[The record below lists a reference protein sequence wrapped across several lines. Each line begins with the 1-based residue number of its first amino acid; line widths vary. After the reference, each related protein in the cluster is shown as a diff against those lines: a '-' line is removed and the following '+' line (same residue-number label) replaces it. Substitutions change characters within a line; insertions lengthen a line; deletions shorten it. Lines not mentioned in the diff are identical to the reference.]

1 MTTIVPDWLSPGNF
15 EPEMAYLLAK
25 SALDAEQTA
34 TAPTLKREL
43 VGRSQRFFDQARQMH
58 PRGIRIPWWHRPRPL
73 GSSDKN
79 STVVLNLPGGNTNH
93 TGVISASNVQWV
105 KRAE

>member
-25 SALDAEQTA
+25 SALDAEQA
-34 TAPTLKREL
+34 AAAPTLKREL

-58 PRGIRIPWWHRPRPL
+58 PRGIRVPWWHRPRRL
-73 GSSDKN
+73 GSGDKN
-79 STVVLNLPGGNTNH
+79 GTVALNLPGGVINK
-93 TGVISASNVQWV
+93 TGAVTA
-105 KRAE
+105 R

>member
-1 MTTIVPDWLSPGNF
+1 
-15 EPEMAYLLAK
+15 MAYLLAK

-34 TAPTLKREL
+34 SAPPLKREL

-58 PRGIRIPWWHRPRPL
+58 PRGIRAPWWSRPRRL

-79 STVVLNLPGGNTNH
+79 GTVALNLAGGDTNH
-93 TGVISASNVQWV
+93 TEAVTA
-105 KRAE
+105 R

>member
-15 EPEMAYLLAK
+15 EPEMAYLFAK
-25 SALDAEQTA
+25 YALDAEQTA

-58 PRGIRIPWWHRPRPL
+58 PRGFRRPWWIRPQRL
-73 GSSDKN
+73 GSSAKN
-79 STVVLNLPGGNTNH
+79 STVALNLPGANTNQ
-93 TGVISASNVQWV
+93 TGVVTA
-105 KRAE
+105 R